1 MGEKLII
8 RSAPPA
14 IKPNNQDVFIWA
26 LYLLGGSD
34 AEIDVEQIYIKAF
47 ELAPA
52 RLGWRTRPDL
62 PDYKKTSKALQAVE
76 AKNHVG
82 LVHKTHA
89 NARKLT
95 AQGVQWVE
103 MYMKI
108 FEQVYSQGPVAAA
121 STNFHEKRRKSLH
134 ESKAWQN
141 WLRDGSLDIFKLAEA
156 LTCSPGSPLPIWNS
170 RVEEVSRA
178 GNVLQDKELIKFAD
192 VISMFI
198 KTKVDK

>member
-1 MGEKLII
+1 MAEA
-8 RSAPPA
+8 RTSPPSTTA
-14 IKPNNQDVFIWA
+14 NNQDAFLWA
-26 LYLLGGSD
+26 LYVLGGSD
-34 AEIDVEQIYIKAF
+34 TEIDVEQIYLKAF

-62 PDYKKTSKALQAVE
+62 PDYKKTSKALQSVE
-76 AKNHVG
+76 AKTHVG

-95 AQGVQWVE
+95 AQGVQWIE
-103 MYMKI
+103 MFKSI
-108 FEQVYSQGPVAAA
+108 FEQVYSRGPVAAA
-121 STNFHEKRRKSLH
+121 STNFHEKRRRSLH

-141 WLRDGSLDIFKLAEA
+141 WLRDCSLDIFKLAEV

-178 GNVLQDKELIKFAD
+178 GHVLKDKELIKFAD

-198 KTKVDK
+198 KTKVDN